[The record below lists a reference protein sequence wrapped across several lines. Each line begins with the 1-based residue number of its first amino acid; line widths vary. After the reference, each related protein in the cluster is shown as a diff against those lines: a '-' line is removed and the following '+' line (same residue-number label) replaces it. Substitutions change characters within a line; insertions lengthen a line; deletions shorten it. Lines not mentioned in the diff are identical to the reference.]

1 MGFDD
6 AVTYMST
13 KTGLT
18 PATAR
23 VEVTRYCAWPTQAAS
38 YLTGSLEIEDI
49 RREWFAAELGSLR
62 EFHDRIAGSGAM
74 PLGLARRA
82 TLAP

>member
-1 MGFDD
+1 
-6 AVTYMST
+6 MS
-13 KTGLT
+13 

-38 YLTGSLEIEDI
+38 YLTGSLEIEALRD
-49 RREWFAAELGSLR
+49 EWFGAGRGTLR
-62 EFHDRIAGSGAM
+62 DFHDCVAGSGAL

-82 TLAP
+82 TLAE